1 MKKIYSLLIMFF
13 LLTTSVFGETDV
25 DKIVSDIKKDF
36 EVVDSNRNLKI
47 ENTLKTGTYTT
58 YDFIQNN
65 NIKVATLG
73 TYENNTETYEKFYLK
88 DDKISYIFTEKV
100 KYSFDNNNKNTMK
113 IEKEEH
119 KYYFDTNQK
128 LVRYIAPDNKTY
140 DGDEIPNEAFI
151 KVESLKKNMK
161 THLKLSNS
169 KEIIMEEMRKEFDE
183 ANRQINRKME
193 EMRREMDN
201 FFNKF

>member
-1 MKKIYSLLIMFF
+1 MRKIYSFIILIF
-13 LLTTSVFGETDV
+13 LFTVNAFAEVDV
-25 DKIVSDIKKDF
+25 NKIVSDIKKDF
-36 EVVDSNRNLKI
+36 EIMDSNKNLKI

-65 NIKVATLG
+65 NIKIATLG

-88 DDKISYIFTEKV
+88 DDKISYISTEKI

-119 KYYFDTNQK
+119 KYYFDNEQK
-128 LVRYIAPDNKTY
+128 LVRYIAPDNKSY
-140 DGDEIPNEAFI
+140 DGDKIPNEVFI
-151 KVESLKKNMK
+151 KVENLKKNMK
-161 THLKLSNS
+161 THLKLSSS
-169 KEIIMEEMRKEFDE
+169 KEIIMEEMKKEFEE
-183 ANRQINRKME
+183 ANKLMTRKME
-193 EMRREMDN
+193 EMKKEMDN

>member
-1 MKKIYSLLIMFF
+1 MKKIYGLLIMTF
-13 LLTTSVFGETDV
+13 LLTTGAFGETDI
-25 DKIVSDIKKDF
+25 DKIVSNIKKDF
-36 EVVDSNRNLKI
+36 EVVDSNKNLKI

-73 TYENNTETYEKFYLK
+73 TYENNTETYEKYYLK
-88 DDKISYIFTEKV
+88 DDKISYIFTEKI

-119 KYYFDTNQK
+119 KYYFDDSQK

-140 DGDEIPNEAFI
+140 DADKIPNEAFI

-161 THLKLSNS
+161 THLKLSSS
-169 KEIIMEEMRKEFDE
+169 KEIIMEEMRKEFEE
-183 ANRQINRKME
+183 ANRQMTRKME
-193 EMRREMDN
+193 EMRKEMDN

>member
-1 MKKIYSLLIMFF
+1 MKKFCTFLVTAF
-13 LLTTSVFGETDV
+13 LLTINSFAQTDV
-25 DKIVSDIKKDF
+25 EKIVSDIKKDF

-65 NIKVATLG
+65 NTKVATLG
-73 TYENNTETYEKFYLK
+73 TYENNTETYEKYYLK
-88 DDKISYIFTEKV
+88 DDKISYIFTEKI

-128 LVRYIAPDNKTY
+128 LIRYIAPDNKTY
-140 DGDEIPNEAFI
+140 DGDKIPNEAFI

-161 THLKLSNS
+161 THLKLSSS
-169 KEIIMEEMRKEFDE
+169 KEIIKEEMRKEFDE